1 MLEKRTGL
9 TENAE
14 KRKETHSKPRKFRC
28 THNPEHRQVYT
39 ESRSEYIA
47 LLKQKEKEYKQNK
60 SKILAEEINNP
71 QAFWKELRKC
81 AGSRASHTISKRI
94 YRQMNGLTI
103 LANWLTLMT
112 ERRNMLMGKL

>member
-28 THNPEHRQVYT
+28 TYNPEHRQVYT
-39 ESRSEYIA
+39 ESRSEYIG
-47 LLKQKEKEYKQNK
+47 LLKHKKKEYKQRK
-60 SKILAEEINNP
+60 GEEINNP
-71 QAFWKELRKC
+71 QVFWKVLRKC

-112 ERRNMLMGKL
+112 ERRNMLIGKL